1 MDLTTLMKTLK
12 DPSPAKTSQ
21 APLVDPAEEA
31 KKAASRRKA
40 VETYKDLTSGQGFA
54 GLSPS
59 QIAKKLAA
67 RNELFKPEPIV
78 FRPSYLLKRFPE
90 SAGRFFDALDYL
102 YQLPRIIRSGNIMDK
117 TSTNPKDWAA
127 LNDLYALNNSGLL
140 SSPNIQVQSKE
151 RLPGI
156 EIQMIPI
163 DNKTGQKIFNG
174 NDYRPAPIY
183 VQDVQTW
190 KESQDIQDHQIK
202 GRAGAIHESEELFP
216 ESKTLKKFITELRG
230 AENDL
235 GVTDE
240 TTVVHLKTVLPIDSQ
255 DTFTAEFLPKI
266 WHPKMFELGRH
277 VNSTTSY
284 KLSVIEGDKINRYQQ
299 LMGRESGRE
308 VHRTVPDENDPSKTK
323 NYSWKP
329 NYVPDMGEL
338 QKQLI
343 NDSKSRM
350 IIIATPYELERP
362 PVPPPPI
369 FNFNGP
375 NYYGSKSLMSA
386 SLGKVRVSQG
396 SSAGEGSITDEELK
410 KSEQESVIFV
420 IDYLGIKPEDA
431 RRLKG
436 SLK

>member
-1 MDLTTLMKTLK
+1 MVDLSRLMKRL
-12 DPSPAKTSQ
+12 DVPSPAKSSQ
-21 APLVDPAEEA
+21 APLVDPAKE
-31 KKAASRRKA
+31 AASRREAEEA
-40 VETYKDLTSGQGFA
+40 VKTYKDLTSGQGFA

-67 RNELFKPEPIV
+67 RDKLLKPEPIV
-78 FRPSYLLKRFPE
+78 FRPPYLLERFPK
-90 SAGRFFDALDYL
+90 SAGRFLDALDYL
-102 YQLPRIIRSGNIMDK
+102 YQLSRRIRDGNIMDK

-174 NDYRPAPIY
+174 DDYRPAPIY

-202 GRAGAIHESEELFP
+202 GRAGTTNESEELFP
-216 ESKTLKKFITELRG
+216 ESKTLKKFIAELEG
-230 AENDL
+230 SEKDL
-235 GVTDE
+235 GITDE

-255 DTFTAEFLPKI
+255 NTFTAEFLPKI

-284 KLSVIEGDKINRYQQ
+284 KLSVIEGDRVNRHQQ
-299 LMGRESGRE
+299 LMGSKPGRE

-350 IIIATPYELERP
+350 IIIATPYELERKQ
-362 PVPPPPI
+362 VEYS
-369 FNFNGP
+369 P
-375 NYYGSKSLMSA
+375 NYGINSPSYSKSLMSG
-386 SLGKVRVSQG
+386 SIGEVRVSQG

-410 KSEQESVIFV
+410 RSNKESVVFV
-420 IDYLGIKPEDA
+420 IDYLGVKPEDA
-431 RRLKG
+431 GQLKKI
-436 SLK
+436 LK